1 MRLSTIATPNAP
13 AYVPSKFAVVG
24 MTKQMGKTPSPS
36 PYTASSD

>member
-24 MTKQMGKTPSPS
+24 MTKQMGKTPKSL
-36 PYTASSD
+36 TLHRQL